1 MIGRFQPDN
10 DDFLDY
16 RMGPNGVLAYS
27 PFTALAN
34 GTGQP
39 AMSIPLF
46 WNAGGLP
53 IGTHFMARAG
63 EEALLLQLA
72 AQLEQADPWF
82 DRVPQL

>member
-1 MIGRFQPDN
+1 MLLTATLAEPPAPIGRFKPDN

-39 AMSIPLF
+39 SMSVPLY
-46 WNAGGLP
+46 WNADGLP
-53 IGTHFMARAG
+53 IGTQFMARFG
-63 EEALLLQLA
+63 
-72 AQLEQADPWF
+72 
-82 DRVPQL
+82 R